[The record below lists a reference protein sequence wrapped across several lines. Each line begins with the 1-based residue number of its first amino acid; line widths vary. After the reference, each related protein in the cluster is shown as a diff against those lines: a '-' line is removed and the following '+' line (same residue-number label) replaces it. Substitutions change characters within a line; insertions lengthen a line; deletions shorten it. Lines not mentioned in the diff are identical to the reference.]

1 MRAVSP
7 GQDGLRRWA
16 APAGLFLLA
25 LAIRAFAAALLPA
38 PPTEG
43 SAWYAD
49 VAAAI
54 ATGRGAVA
62 DATWSYATPPL
73 VLPKPAF
80 ELWMPLASLVALP
93 AIALLGPGW
102 AAVQAAGIVVG
113 AAAAPLAWAVGR
125 DAGRRAGL
133 PERRVTA
140 VALAS
145 GLLVACLAP
154 LVLAAAAPES
164 TNVFLVAGLCVA
176 LCVPRAL
183 AEPAPGLRGRLP
195 GFALGIALGL
205 CWLARQEAIWLGA
218 VVLALIAGRAL
229 RADGGRRVVRGAALL
244 APVVVGGLCVVV
256 PWLVRQAL
264 TFGSPFPGQASEN
277 LWLVANPQI
286 FAWAERPESAA
297 YLARGPVALLED
309 RVRAVVAQLTDVL
322 LLPAFPA
329 GIAGLAAVAGMRRS
343 PALRSASP
351 LAVLLLG
358 GGLTFLATA
367 LLFPVATLWGTFL
380 HASGPLLAGL
390 AVVAVLGGDA
400 LLARIS
406 RRRGWARE
414 NVVLAPAAL
423 LVCAVALLALQ
434 LTAERSRV
442 AAASA
447 RLTAIAADLA
457 ARDVDAVLIA
467 DQPVRLA
474 DATGR
479 FTVVLPDEPGA
490 AVLDLARHYGT
501 RTVVILGE
509 RGRYPEAYLAGPE
522 RGCLAGPP
530 ERIGPSDAPAWLLR
544 LGEACPPT

>member
-1 MRAVSP
+1 MSARTTP
-7 GQDGLRRWA
+7 LRGWA
-16 APAGLFLLA
+16 EPAGLFLVA
-25 LAIRAFAAALLPA
+25 LAIRALAAALLPA
-38 PPTEG
+38 PSTEG

-49 VAAAI
+49 VAQAI
-54 ATGRGAVA
+54 AAGRGAVA

-73 VLPKPAF
+73 LLPKPAF
-80 ELWMPLASLVALP
+80 ELWMPLASLVAVP
-93 AIALLGPGW
+93 AIALLGPSW
-102 AAVQAAGIVVG
+102 AAVQVAGVLIG
-113 AAAAPLAWAVGR
+113 ALAAPLAWAVGR

-133 PERRVTA
+133 PARRVTA
-140 VALAS
+140 VARAS

-183 AEPAPGLRGRLP
+183 AEPGPGVRGRLP
-195 GFALGIALGL
+195 GLGLGVALGV

-218 VVLALIAGRAL
+218 VVLLLVVHRAVRAQGTRRIGVALT
-229 RADGGRRVVRGAALL
+229 LL
-244 APVVVGGLCVVV
+244 APVVAGGLCVVV
-256 PWLVRQAL
+256 PWLVRQAT

-277 LWLVANPQI
+277 LWLVANAQI
-286 FAWAERPESAA
+286 FAWAERPEAAA
-297 YLARGPVALLED
+297 YLARGAGALVAD
-309 RVRAVVAQLTDVL
+309 RLRAIGAQLTDVL
-322 LLPAFPA
+322 LLPAFPV
-329 GIAGLAAVAGMRRS
+329 GIAGIAAVAGMRRA
-343 PALRSASP
+343 PALRGASP

-390 AVVAVLGGDA
+390 AVAAALGGDA

-423 LVCAVALLALQ
+423 LACAVALLALQ
-434 LTAERSRV
+434 LTAERTRV
-442 AAASA
+442 AASVA
-447 RLTAIAADLA
+447 RLDAVAADLA
-457 ARDVDAVLIA
+457 ARDAEAVLIA

-479 FTVVLPDEPGA
+479 FTVVLPDEPGT

-501 RTVVILGE
+501 RTVVLLGT
-509 RGRYPEAYLAGPE
+509 RGRYPEAFLDGPE

-530 ERIGPSDAPAWLLR
+530 ERIGPADAPAWLLR
-544 LGEACPPT
+544 LAEGCSPG

>member
-1 MRAVSP
+1 MSP
-7 GQDGLRRWA
+7 PTTSLRRWA
-16 APAGLFLLA
+16 APLGLFLLA
-25 LAIRAFAAALLPA
+25 LAIRGLAAALLPA

-49 VAAAI
+49 VAQAI

-93 AIALLGPGW
+93 AIALLGPSW
-102 AAVQAAGIVVG
+102 AAVQAAGVLVG
-113 AAAAPLAWAVGR
+113 ACAAPLAWAVGR
-125 DAGRRAGL
+125 DAAARAGL
-133 PERRVTA
+133 PARRVGA
-140 VALAS
+140 VAVAS

-183 AEPAPGLRGRLP
+183 APSGRGLRGRLP
-195 GFALGIALGL
+195 GLGLGMALGA

-218 VVLALIAGRAL
+218 VVLLLVVGRAA
-229 RADGGRRVVRGAALL
+229 RAEGRRGRHGLALL
-244 APVVVGGLCVVV
+244 APVVVGGLVVVV
-256 PWLVRQAL
+256 PWLVRQAGA
-264 TFGSPFPGQASEN
+264 FGGPFPGQASEN
-277 LWLVANPQI
+277 LWLVTNPQI
-286 FAWAERPESAA
+286 FAWAERPEAAA
-297 YLARGPVALLED
+297 YLARGPAALAAD
-309 RVRAVVAQLTDVL
+309 RVRALGAQLTDVL
-322 LLPAFPA
+322 LLPAFPV
-329 GIAGLAAVAGMRRS
+329 GVAGLAAVVGMRRS
-343 PALRSASP
+343 PAIRSASP

-358 GGLTFLATA
+358 GGLTFVATA
-367 LLFPVATLWGTFL
+367 LLVPVAPLWGTFL

-390 AVVAVLGGDA
+390 AVVAALGGDA
-400 LLARIS
+400 LLARVS

-423 LVCAVALLALQ
+423 VVCAVALLALQ
-434 LTAERSRV
+434 LAAERTRV
-442 AAASA
+442 ATASA
-447 RLTAIAADLA
+447 RLVAIAAELD
-457 ARDVDAVLIA
+457 ARGAEAILIA

-479 FTVVLPDEPGA
+479 FSVVLPDEPGD

-509 RGRYPEAYLAGPE
+509 RGRYPDAFLTGPE
-522 RGCLAGPP
+522 RACLAGPP
-530 ERIGPSDAPAWLLR
+530 ERIGPTEAPAWLLR
-544 LGEACPPT
+544 LGEACAAG